1 VITPALCRLLENC
14 LEVNAAGAPAL
25 LARAK
30 DAAADRRLLFIHG
43 GGYVAGAIDTHHK
56 MYASLAKAVGAR
68 ALLMA
73 GRAPEADH
81 AIAGLTGWPN
91 LAA

>member
-1 VITPALCRLLENC
+1 
-14 LEVNAAGAPAL
+14 

-43 GGYVAGAIDTHHK
+43 GSYVAGAIDTHHK
-56 MYASLAKAVGAR
+56 MYASLATAVGAR